1 VNDYQRCDVP
11 RAYLVE
17 FADSDGVTQA
27 LVTVA
32 EEYLKVIWRLG
43 SGSNR
48 S

>member
-1 VNDYQRCDVP
+1 MNDYQRCDVP